1 MMAKKLLRD
10 AVKKERLRRNLSQN
24 ALAEMVHVSLRTI
37 SDIENYNGNPR
48 FENLYLLASYLNLS
62 IDAVFNGENE
72 PMDSTMKQII
82 AELNQC
88 SNETKRLALGT
99 LRGLLSAVSQ
109 NQ

>member
-1 MMAKKLLRD
+1 MMAKKLLGD
-10 AVKKERLRRNLSQN
+10 AVKEERLRRNLSQN

-48 FENLYLLASYLNLS
+48 FENLCLLVSFLNLP
-62 IDAVFNGENE
+62 IETVIKGDAK
-72 PMDSTMKQII
+72 PMDSTMKQIV

-88 SNETKRLALGT
+88 SDDTKRLALGT

>member
-1 MMAKKLLRD
+1 
-10 AVKKERLRRNLSQN
+10 
-24 ALAEMVHVSLRTI
+24 MVHVSLRTI

-88 SNETKRLALGT
+88 SNETKRLALGDIARSFIRSIPKPVVFI
-99 LRGLLSAVSQ
+99 LRPILT
-109 NQ
+109 

>member
-1 MMAKKLLRD
+1 
-10 AVKKERLRRNLSQN
+10 
-24 ALAEMVHVSLRTI
+24 MVHVSLRTI

-62 IDAVFNGENE
+62 IDAVFNVEKK
-72 PMDSTMKQII
+72 PMDSTLKLII
-82 AELNQC
+82 AELNPC
-88 SNETKRLALGT
+88 SNETKRLTLET

>member
-1 MMAKKLLRD
+1 MMAKKLLGD
-10 AVKKERLRRNLSQN
+10 AVKEERLRRNLSQN

-48 FENLYLLASYLNLS
+48 FENLCLLVSFLNLP
-62 IDAVFNGENE
+62 IETVIKGEAE
-72 PMDSTMKQII
+72 PMDSTIKQII

-88 SNETKRLALGT
+88 SDDTKRLALGT